1 MVKDYRQQTIF
12 VPNIF
17 VMISPR
23 HKLIFVKHELR
34 LAQPT
39 TSMSRHVLRD
49 FDVADRIK
57 VTLYRFGAIV
67 PGGPCPDHA

>member
-23 HKLIFVKHELR
+23 HNLIFVKHELR
-34 LAQPT
+34 LART
-39 TSMSRHVLRD
+39 
-49 FDVADRIK
+49 DVDDSVR
-57 VTLYRFGAIV
+57 VT
-67 PGGPCPDHA
+67 